1 VPKSAKLQSFAA
13 EKAEHR
19 SMGTNTDKDGSSDQD
34 IGRPGV
40 WREGR
45 YQQPGGE
52 VDESVT
58 KEPQA
63 LPKKPV
69 SNPVSEKDYEQ

>member
-1 VPKSAKLQSFAA
+1 
-13 EKAEHR
+13 
-19 SMGTNTDKDGSSDQD
+19 MGIETDKDGSSDED

-52 VDESVT
+52 VGESVT

-63 LPKKPV
+63 LPKKPA
-69 SNPVSEKDYEQ
+69 SKPVSEKDYEQ